1 MDEYSESLR
10 KLNSKIAEGQID
22 KLILDPEEW
31 GDILLVENVQLETQF
46 RGYGIGLLAVK
57 ELIDQVSGASEGWT
71 AFGTIVVDASGLD
84 SDLEPGRSRR
94 EVQDKLIR
102 HWQLLGLRVL
112 VEKKWKRRC
121 TFVGDCLEGYSW
133 PGMAKVVPHLITP
146 NTLCDTANVDSTA
159 PNSLEE
165 LDCLLGI
172 RELANFT
179 TLKRGRGFEEL
190 NEPLGDS
197 SARKHARMH

>member
-1 MDEYSESLR
+1 MDKYSESLR
-10 KLNSKIAEGQID
+10 KLNSKIAERQID

-112 VEKKWKRRC
+112 VEKSKRTKRC
-121 TFVGDCLEGYSW
+121 TFVGSCLEGYSW
-133 PGMAKVVPHLITP
+133 PDMATVVPHLFGLS
-146 NTLCDTANVDSTA
+146 TLCDTAVV
-159 PNSLEE
+159 PPK
-165 LDCLLGI
+165 
-172 RELANFT
+172 
-179 TLKRGRGFEEL
+179 TLK
-190 NEPLGDS
+190 
-197 SARKHARMH
+197 